1 MAKLKQRVVY
11 ILARLVLTAAN
22 LLPERVSYGLA
33 GALGR
38 LFFRCSK
45 VRQAHALRILRNAY
59 PDEKDDRVLL
69 DLARRATGNVFK
81 VPLDL
86 VRVTAAIR
94 RGRILDF
101 VDVSQVRHLVP
112 PAPFVGIAG
121 HLGSWEVGAVTMAY
135 LTGETHAIVRTF
147 RNPLL
152 TRFIFANRR
161 LAGLHLHPRRGGIR
175 KLAAALQ
182 RGCVGLQVADQ
193 HQRLRG
199 VRVPFFGELAST
211 ERSGVSLALRGG
223 YPILIG
229 NCERIGPGFRF
240 RLILSEPFVPKST
253 GDREEDVRRTVAE
266 VNRRLEEHILA
277 FPDQYLW
284 IHNRYRSRPQDC
296 HDPKAAG

>member
-86 VRVTAAIR
+86 ARVTAAIR

-121 HLGSWEVGAVTMAY
+121 HLGVLLDPVSSSAPTII
-135 LTGETHAIVRTF
+135 LT
-147 RNPLL
+147 
-152 TRFIFANRR
+152 
-161 LAGLHLHPRRGGIR
+161 LA
-175 KLAAALQ
+175 
-182 RGCVGLQVADQ
+182 VADSIHILVTWIQ
-193 HQRLRG
+193 SLRQD
-199 VRVPFFGELAST
+199 T
-211 ERSGVSLALRGG
+211 EKR
-223 YPILIG
+223 
-229 NCERIGPGFRF
+229 ERIRPSRA
-240 RLILSEPFVPKST
+240 R
-253 GDREEDVRRTVAE
+253 
-266 VNRRLEEHILA
+266 
-277 FPDQYLW
+277 DQYGA
-284 IHNRYRSRPQDC
+284 RGDVDGCQDR
-296 HDPKAAG
+296 AR

>member
-1 MAKLKQRVVY
+1 MRATLKHRVTY
-11 ILARLVLTAAN
+11 TLGRAALFTVN
-22 LLPERVSYGLA
+22 LLPERLSYALA

-38 LFFRCSK
+38 LYFRCSRK
-45 VRQAHALRILRNAY
+45 RQARALRILRNAY
-59 PDEKDDRVLL
+59 PDRSDRALL

-86 VRVTAAIR
+86 VRLTGTIR
-94 RGRILDF
+94 HGRLEQV
-101 VDVSQVRHLVP
+101 VDLSQAQPRVP
-112 PAPFVGIAG
+112 PAPYLGITG
-121 HLGSWEVGAVTMAY
+121 HLGSWEMAAIT
-135 LTGETHAIVRTF
+135 LAHLSGESHGIARTF

-175 KLAAALQ
+175 ALAAALE

-223 YPILIG
+223 YPILVG
-229 NCERIGPGFRF
+229 RCERVGPGFRF
-240 RLILSEPFVPKST
+240 RLVASDPFVPEST
-253 GDREEDVRRTVAE
+253 GNRQEDVRRVVAE

-277 FPDQYLW
+277 CPDQYLW
-284 IHNRYRSRPQDC
+284 IHNRYRSRPEDA
-296 HDPKAAG
+296 HVPKAPG